1 MRVTVKVGEPLRSA
15 VGSRRVAWELPE
27 GATVADLL
35 SSLADR
41 YPGFRH
47 EFYERKIDL
56 PHALFLND
64 DQIKLDEVEKTPVRE
79 GDTLFIF
86 LPVAGDKL
94 CLIGWAATFTLVTP

>member
-15 VGSRRVAWELPE
+15 VGERRVALELPK

-47 EFYERKIDL
+47 QFYEREIDL
-56 PHALFLND
+56 PYALFLND
-64 DQIKLDEVEKTPVRE
+64 DQIRLDKVEEIPVSE

-86 LPVAGDKL
+86 LPVAG
-94 CLIGWAATFTLVTP
+94 G

>member
-1 MRVTVKVGEPLRSA
+1 MKVGEPLRSA
-15 VGSRRVAWELPE
+15 VGSRKVALELPK

-47 EFYERKIDL
+47 EFYEREIDL
-56 PHALFLND
+56 PYALFLNEG
-64 DQIKLDEVEKTPVRE
+64 QIKLDEVGEIPVSE

-86 LPVAGDKL
+86 LPVAG
-94 CLIGWAATFTLVTP
+94 G

>member
-1 MRVTVKVGEPLRSA
+1 VKVTVKVGEPLRST
-15 VGSRRVAWELPE
+15 VGERRVALELPK

-47 EFYERKIDL
+47 QFYEREIDL
-56 PHALFLND
+56 PYALFLND
-64 DQIKLDEVEKTPVRE
+64 DQIRLDKVEETPVSE

-86 LPVAGDKL
+86 LPVAG
-94 CLIGWAATFTLVTP
+94 G

>member
-15 VGSRRVAWELPE
+15 VGERRVALELPK

-47 EFYERKIDL
+47 QFYEREIDL
-56 PHALFLND
+56 PYALFLND
-64 DQIKLDEVEKTPVRE
+64 DQIRLDKVEETPVSE

-86 LPVAGDKL
+86 LPVAG
-94 CLIGWAATFTLVTP
+94 G

>member
-15 VGSRRVAWELPE
+15 VGSRKVALELPD

-35 SSLADR
+35 SSLAYR

-47 EFYERKIDL
+47 EFYEREIDL
-56 PHALFLND
+56 PYALFLND
-64 DQIKLDEVEKTPVRE
+64 DQIKLAEVEKTPVSD

-86 LPVAGDKL
+86 LPVAG
-94 CLIGWAATFTLVTP
+94 G

>member
-15 VGSRRVAWELPE
+15 VGSRKVVLELPE
-27 GATVADLL
+27 SVTVAELL

-47 EFYERKIDL
+47 EFYEREIDL
-56 PHALFLND
+56 PYALFLND
-64 DQIKLDEVEKTPVRE
+64 DQIKLDGAEKTPVSE

-86 LPVAGDKL
+86 LPVAG
-94 CLIGWAATFTLVTP
+94 G

>member
-1 MRVTVKVGEPLRSA
+1 VKVGEPLRSA
-15 VGSRRVAWELPE
+15 VGSRKVALELPK

-47 EFYERKIDL
+47 EFYEREIDL
-56 PHALFLND
+56 PYALFLNEG
-64 DQIKLDEVEKTPVRE
+64 QIKLDEVGEIPVSE

-86 LPVAGDKL
+86 LPVAG
-94 CLIGWAATFTLVTP
+94 G